1 VSENIH
7 KMVLLL
13 ALFQK
18 LPDETTK
25 DVLNKLENS
34 GAIDRHRGKQ
44 LMTELKRQKLYIDD
58 SLTFVGI
65 EQAKKAEK
73 FFKI

>member
-1 VSENIH
+1 MSENIH

-13 ALFQK
+13 ALSQK
-18 LPDETTK
+18 LPDETTT

-34 GAIDRHRGKQ
+34 GAVDRQTGKQ
-44 LMTELKRQKLYIDD
+44 LMTELKRQKLYIED

-65 EQAKKAEK
+65 EQAKKAEQ
-73 FFKI
+73 FFKL